1 MRAPGIVVAL
11 AALGVCRL
19 GEAHDVAAMERSADA
34 AINASVAKGEIPG
47 AVLLVG
53 HEGKIVYEKAY
64 GERALVPR
72 REAMTEDTIFD
83 MASLTKVT
91 ATTPCLMKLFEEGKI
106 RPDDRVTAYLP
117 EFEHGHSDITLRDL
131 MTHFSGLP
139 PDLPLKPVWSGY
151 QTGIQKALETMPDHP
166 PGTHFTYSDINFIL
180 LGEIVRRV
188 SGETLDEFAAETVY
202 KPLGMKDTMFRPP
215 ASLKARI
222 APTEIDP
229 DTGVPFRGVVHDET
243 SRYMG
248 GVAGHAG
255 LFSTAGDMAKYAQML
270 LDEGA
275 YRGGRIFSAATV
287 RKFTS
292 PETPANQPILRG
304 FGFDIDSPFSSNRG
318 DLFPIGSYGHTGFT
332 GTDLW
337 IDPKS
342 RTYVIL
348 LTNSVHPQRGK
359 PGVISLRARVATVV
373 AAAYGYS
380 GPGVEL
386 TGYNETLS
394 GPGARRTVERNSPVE
409 TGLDVLGRDH
419 FSVLAGRHIGLITNH
434 TGLSRDGKRNI
445 DLMRAAGV
453 DIRAIFSP
461 EHGIAGAEDQ
471 PNIGDSRDAATGI
484 PVYSL
489 FHGKTRRPTEE
500 MLKGI
505 DTLVYDIQDVGAR
518 FYTYS
523 CTLVYSMEEA
533 ERRGIVFYVLDRPNP
548 ITGVHVE
555 GPMLDEALASF
566 VGCADVPVRHGM
578 TLGELAGY
586 VRGERHM
593 KLDLRVVQ
601 ATGWERGD
609 WFDSTGLTWVD
620 PSPNMRSLNAAILYP
635 GLAILEATPGYSV
648 GRGTDAP
655 FEQVGAAWMNGEE
668 LAAYLNKRYIPG
680 IRVYPARFKPASGP
694 GAGEWLNGV
703 RFVITDRD
711 RFNSVDF
718 GLELAAALRELYPG
732 KMDWRADRFLIGNEA
747 TLDGLMGTKPV
758 ETLIED
764 TFGRLRDYIERRG
777 KYLLYPA
784 VTGR

>member
-1 MRAPGIVVAL
+1 MRARGFVLAL
-11 AALGVCRL
+11 AAMWVCRL
-19 GEAHDVAAMERSADA
+19 AAAQDVAAMERSADE
-34 AINASVAKGEIPG
+34 AINASIAKGDIPG

-53 HEGKIVYEKAY
+53 HDGKIVYEKAY
-64 GERALVPR
+64 GERELVPA

-117 EFEHGHSDITLRDL
+117 EFEHGHSNITLRDL

-139 PDLPLKPVWSGY
+139 PDLALKPVWSGY
-151 QTGIQKALETMPDHP
+151 QTGIQKALAAMPDHP

-188 SGETLDEFAAETVY
+188 SGETLDEFAMQTVY

-215 ASLKARI
+215 ASLKGRI

-255 LFSTAGDMAKYAQML
+255 LFSTAADMAKYAQML

-275 YRGGRIFSAATV
+275 YPGGRIFSSATV
-287 RKFTS
+287 RKFTT
-292 PETPANQPILRG
+292 PQTPANQPILRG

-332 GTDLW
+332 GTDFW

-348 LTNSVHPQRGK
+348 LTNSVHPHRGK

-394 GPGARRTVERNSPVE
+394 GPGARRTVARNSPVDN
-409 TGLDVLGRDH
+409 GVDVLAKDH

-445 DLMRAAGV
+445 DVMRAAGV

-471 PNIGDSRDAATGI
+471 PNIGNSRDPATGI
-484 PVYSL
+484 PIYSL

-500 MLKGI
+500 MLKGV

-555 GPMLDEALASF
+555 GPMLDEALSSF

-578 TLGELAGY
+578 TLGELAEY

-593 KLDLRVVQ
+593 KLDLRVIQ

-635 GLAILEATPGYSV
+635 GLAMLEATPGYSV

-655 FEQVGAAWMNGEE
+655 FEQVGAKWMNGEE
-668 LAAYLNKRYIPG
+668 LAAYLNKRFIPG
-680 IRVYPARFKPASGP
+680 IRVYPTRFKPVSGP
-694 GAGEWLNGV
+694 GKGEWLNGV

-718 GLELAAALRELYPG
+718 GLDLAAALRELYPG
-732 KMDWRADRFLIGNEA
+732 KMEWSADRFLIGNQS
-747 TLDGLMGTKPV
+747 TLDGLMGTKPAG
-758 ETLIED
+758 TLIED
-764 TFGRLRDYIERRG
+764 TLARLRDYIERRE
-777 KYLLYPA
+777 KYLLYPGA
-784 VTGR
+784 MVR